1 MKCIKK
7 VKKVV
12 VDMNV
17 WEISFFK
24 LYLLAVGLIIS
35 YIIPQILIADLWV
48 YLVMVLVSY
57 ALILSIMFSKQGNF
71 YKVILKKWYTKARI
85 FNKLD
90 LFDIAAFK
98 NSVFI
103 TWIVLAKIFPVL
115 LSFCMIYVYIAIAFL
130 WIGYIMNSLL
140 RK

>member
-48 YLVMVLVSY
+48 YLVMLLVSY